1 MRCSQE
7 INTMNDVL
15 QWALVNPM
23 SVTEDTATFQTCA
36 GDSDNPKT
44 LMVAGMMFEAELT
57 LINSSLIQLTL
68 TVTSV
73 PQLNGVVIQCFGAV
87 SKVTSPITVT
97 SE

>member
-1 MRCSQE
+1 
-7 INTMNDVL
+7 MNDVL

-23 SVTEDTATFQTCA
+23 SVTEDTVSYHT
-36 GDSDNPKT
+36 GGSVNPRT
-44 LMVAGMMFEAELT
+44 LMVAGVMFEAEPI
-57 LINSSLIQLTL
+57 LINSSLIQSTL

-73 PQLNGVVIQCFGAV
+73 PQLNGIVIQCFGAV

>member
-1 MRCSQE
+1 
-7 INTMNDVL
+7 MNDGL
-15 QWALVNPM
+15 QWALVNSM
-23 SVTEDTATFQTCA
+23 SVTEDKASFRT
-36 GDSDNPKT
+36 GGSVNPRT
-44 LMVAGMMFEAELT
+44 LMVAGVMFEAELT
-57 LINSSLIQLTL
+57 LINSSLIQSTL